1 MHIYQP
7 PKLDRPMFMSTI
19 IPDILQFFKNTL
31 CLMLAY
37 IVSAT
42 LAGAFTAWVAK
53 KMGDLTAEYAGFLTL
68 DPLVHI
74 DPIGAIVLVLLKFG
88 WGREIPIDIYAI
100 KPPLRDL
107 KILITYYSSTF
118 LHTML
123 IVLSIIALALMQA
136 YALTT
141 GSASEILT
149 LFLQA
154 FIGLNSGLGLLRF
167 IQASVDLI
175 FIPLK
180 VDDEQAI
187 RIVSLVTTF
196 LILFLL
202 GSRIQYFFYKLSIL
216 ISIAILGL
224 FS

>member
-1 MHIYQP
+1 
-7 PKLDRPMFMSTI
+7 MFMSTI
-19 IPDILQFFKNTL
+19 IPDTIQFFKNTL

-37 IVSAT
+37 IVAVT

-53 KMGDLTAEYAGFLTL
+53 KMGDDTADYAGFLTL
-68 DPLVHI
+68 DPLVHV
-74 DPIGAIVLVLLKFG
+74 DPIGAIVLVLLRFG

-118 LHTML
+118 LHTFL
-123 IVLSIIALALMQA
+123 IILSIITLALMQA
-136 YALTT
+136 YAITT
-141 GSASEILT
+141 GSVSEIVT
-149 LFLQA
+149 NFFQA

-187 RIVSLVTTF
+187 RIVSLATTF

-202 GSRIQYFFYKLSIL
+202 GTRIQYFFYKLSIM